1 MGMIKIIQSVLNR
14 LKNNA
19 VPAKPL
25 ETFPMTTILHIDSS
39 ILGGYSVSRTLTAE
53 IVAKQEALHPGA
65 RVIRRDLVVDA
76 AMHLSDAH
84 MAVFQGGEVGNEALG
99 QDLATGGAYVDELFA
114 ADIIVIGAPMY
125 NFTIPTQLKAWVDR
139 VCVAGRTFKYGA
151 NGPEGLVT
159 GKKVYVASARGG
171 IYTGDSPA
179 AAMEHQE
186 SYLKGVLAFIGLTDV
201 TIIRAEGLAL
211 GEEAKTASI
220 AGAKAEIQAIAA

>member
-1 MGMIKIIQSVLNR
+1 MIKTIQNFLTHFTKTAS
-14 LKNNA
+14 
-19 VPAKPL
+19 PAKPL
-25 ETFPMTTILHIDSS
+25 ESFPMTTILHIDSS

-53 IVAKQEALHPGA
+53 IVAKQQALHPGS

-84 MAVFQGGEVGNEALG
+84 MAVFQGGEVGNSALG
-99 QDLATGGAYVDELFA
+99 QDLATGGAYIDDLFA

-125 NFTIPTQLKAWVDR
+125 NFTIPTQLKGWVDR

-151 NGPEGLVT
+151 NGPEGLVL
-159 GKKVYVASARGG
+159 GKKVFVASARGG

-186 SYLKGVLAFIGLTDV
+186 SYLKGVLAFIGITDV

-211 GEEAKTASI
+211 GEDAKSTAI
-220 AGAKAEIQAIAA
+220 ASAKAEIEALAA